1 MKYDHIYTKMKHIYT
16 EPQFNNSFFTYPKLY
31 SEMVKRFPNNSTFIE
46 IGSWKGQSAAYMVV
60 EIINSKKDI
69 KFICVDT
76 WNGSI
81 EHQSYDEISDLYNI
95 FKNNMSPFKSYY
107 TDLRLPSVEA
117 SKLFNDNSIDFIFI
131 DASHEYEDVKNDIIH
146 WLPKVKKNGILSGH
160 DYWADSDSWPGV
172 KKAVNELLKNTKH
185 TNEGCWIY
193 EVL

>member
-1 MKYDHIYTKMKHIYT
+1 
-16 EPQFNNSFFTYPKLY
+16 
-31 SEMVKRFPNNSTFIE
+31 MVKRFPNNSKFIE

-160 DYWADSDSWPGV
+160 DYLQMDWYSDLHFDKNGKDKFIWMDHLD
-172 KKAVNELLKNTKH
+172 NLKNYNKFAGVFGVNPAVDEFCKENNYKFEITD
-185 TNEGCWIY
+185 
-193 EVL
+193 

>member
-1 MKYDHIYTKMKHIYT
+1 MNHIYT

-76 WNGSI
+76 WNGSV
-81 EHQSYDEISDLYNI
+81 EHQSYDEVSDLYNI
-95 FKNNMSPFKSYY
+95 FKNNMSPFENYY
-107 TDLRLPSVEA
+107 TDLRLPSVET
-117 SKLFNDNSIDFIFI
+117 SKLFDDDSIDFIFI

-193 EVL
+193 ELL